1 MNGASGKI
9 VMARDEVDRLV
20 LMRMDL
26 DRYEA
31 QLIPDLRQQV
41 VDLTRALKGLVDA
54 RGDASL
60 ANQKEAIST
69 ARRVLSQVGSRPTPK
84 YARRSSRRMVA
95 GAQTR
100 LLPLLWVLSDGD
112 RKEVNT

>member
-1 MNGASGKI
+1 MTLVCGDLARLQLNAPSSR
-9 VMARDEVDRLV
+9 VLMARDEVDRLI

-54 RGDASL
+54 SGDASL

-69 ARRVLSQVGSRPTPK
+69 ARRVLSKAGSRPTP
-84 YARRSSRRMVA
+84 
-95 GAQTR
+95 
-100 LLPLLWVLSDGD
+100 
-112 RKEVNT
+112 